1 MTIHKT
7 FKPNMTYAEFVQLM
21 QRYED
26 ERKKG
31 KKSYNNPYKYK
42 RVFDKEKKK

>member
-1 MTIHKT
+1 MTVQKT
-7 FKPNMTYAEFVQLM
+7 FKPSMTYAEFVQLM

-31 KKSYNNPYKYK
+31 KKFNNPYRYK

>member
-1 MTIHKT
+1 MTVKKT
-7 FKPNMTYAEFVQLM
+7 YKPNMTYAEFVQLM

-31 KKSYNNPYKYK
+31 KKFNNPYKYK